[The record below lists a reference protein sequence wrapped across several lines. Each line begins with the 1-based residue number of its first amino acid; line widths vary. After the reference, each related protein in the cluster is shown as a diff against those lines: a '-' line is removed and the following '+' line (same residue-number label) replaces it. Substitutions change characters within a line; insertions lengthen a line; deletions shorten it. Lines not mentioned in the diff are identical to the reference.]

1 MRSTLYHGY
10 VEHWR
15 FNPVEHHFRYPLY
28 FYCFDLDELI
38 DLDRT
43 LPLFGYNHF
52 QFTSL
57 HDTDYLSQET
67 GSIREKLFR
76 LLDKKPFVNRV
87 ARVMLVTSARYVN
100 YVFNP
105 VSFYYCLADDG
116 GIVCVVAEVNN
127 TFGEKHLYILG
138 DNEGQANG
146 YAARY
151 LANKTFHVSPF
162 NNMTGQYEF
171 LFTEIKKEIDIRIRL
186 HRNKEM
192 VFEGKLFG
200 RAVPLTPATHTRMI
214 LRHPILP
221 HLSMPRILFEA
232 VRLKFQKK
240 LNHYTKPIPM
250 SAMTIRIPSPS
261 MFQKS
266 CMKLIFGFLGKIT
279 NGGITV
285 YLPDNKVMHFGDRL
299 SPIQGDITVHDYR
312 FFSDIVL
319 DGDIGLGES
328 YMEGIWDT
336 KDLPGLFGIFIQNRD
351 SLSNGYPATAWILR
365 QKNKLSHFLRANTL
379 VGSRK
384 NIRSHYDLSNDF
396 FRLFLDPSM
405 TYSCGIYLSDKDNL
419 EDAQTNKLR
428 SMIRKAQVKDYDH
441 VLEIGCGWGSLAV
454 TAAKETGCRV
464 TGITVSDAQHQFA
477 TERVKKEGL
486 QDKITISITDYR
498 KVQGLYD
505 AIVSV
510 EMLEAV
516 GEEYLGTFFSC
527 CDRLLKPGGRAVIQ
541 VITIPDERYEQ
552 YREETDWI
560 QKHIFPGGF
569 IPSVQAI
576 REVVA
581 KNTSLVEESIEEIG
595 PHYAT
600 TLREWRN
607 RFNDNIHKIADM
619 GFDRVFQRKWVYYL
633 SYCEAGF
640 AERALGDIEI
650 VFRKP

>member
-1 MRSTLYHGY
+1 
-10 VEHWR
+10 
-15 FNPVEHHFRYPLY
+15 
-28 FYCFDLDELI
+28 
-38 DLDRT
+38 
-43 LPLFGYNHF
+43 
-52 QFTSL
+52 
-57 HDTDYLSQET
+57 
-67 GSIREKLFR
+67 
-76 LLDKKPFVNRV
+76 V
-87 ARVMLVTSARYVN
+87 A
-100 YVFNP
+100 
-105 VSFYYCLADDG
+105 G
-116 GIVCVVAEVNN
+116 
-127 TFGEKHLYILG
+127 H
-138 DNEGQANG
+138 
-146 YAARY
+146 
-151 LANKTFHVSPF
+151 
-162 NNMTGQYEF
+162 YEF

-186 HRNKEM
+186 HRNEEM

-200 RAVPLTPATHTRMI
+200 RATPLTPGTHTKMM
-214 LRHPILP
+214 LRHPMLP

-232 VRLKFQKK
+232 ARLKFQKK
-240 LNHYTKPIPM
+240 LHHYTKPIPM
-250 SAMTIRIPSPS
+250 SAMTIRIPPPS
-261 MFQKS
+261 IFQKA
-266 CMKLIFGFLGKIT
+266 CMKLIFPFLSKICI
-279 NGGITV
+279 GGITV
-285 YLPDNKVMHFGDRL
+285 SLPDNKVVSYGERS

-319 DGDIGLGES
+319 DGDIGLGEA

-336 KDLPGLFGIFIQNRD
+336 KDLPGLFGIFIKNRD
-351 SLSNGYPATAWILR
+351 SLSNGYPATAWIVR

-379 VGSRK
+379 AGSRK

-396 FRLFLDPSM
+396 FKLFLDPSM
-405 TYSCGIYLSDKDNL
+405 TYSCGIYLSDKDSL
-419 EDAQTNKLR
+419 EDAQMNKLR
-428 SMIRKAQVKDYDH
+428 SMIRKAQIKDSDH

-464 TGITVSDAQHQFA
+464 TGITVSDAQLQFA

-486 QDKITISITDYR
+486 QDKITISLTDYR

-516 GEEYLGTFFSC
+516 GEAYLGTFFSC

-552 YREETDWI
+552 YRKETDWI

-569 IPSVQAI
+569 IPSVQSI
-576 REVVA
+576 REAVA
-581 KNTSLVEESIEEIG
+581 KNTSLVEENIEEIG

-607 RFNDNIHKIADM
+607 RFNDNIHKVSQM
-619 GFDRVFQRKWVYYL
+619 GFDLAFQRKWVYYL

-650 VFRKP
+650 VFKKPQ

>member
-1 MRSTLYHGY
+1 M
-10 VEHWR
+10 EHWR
-15 FNPVEHHFRYPLY
+15 FKPVEHHFRYPVY
-28 FYCFDLDELI
+28 FYCFDLDELF

-43 LPLFGYNHF
+43 LPLFGYNRF
-52 QFTSL
+52 QFSSL
-57 HDTDYLSQET
+57 HDTDYLIQET

-76 LLDKKPFVNRV
+76 LLDKKPFANKV
-87 ARVMLVTSARYVN
+87 ARIMLVTSARYVN

-138 DNEGQANG
+138 DKDGQANG

-151 LANKTFHVSPF
+151 LADKAFHVSPF
-162 NNMTGQYEF
+162 NNMAGKYEF
-171 LFTEIKKEIDIRIRL
+171 LFTEIKKEVDIRIRL
-186 HRNKEM
+186 HRNDEM

-200 RAVPLTPATHTRMI
+200 RSLPLTPANHARML

-232 VRLKFQKK
+232 LKLKFEKK

-250 SAMTIRIPSPS
+250 SAMTIRILPPSI
-261 MFQKS
+261 FQKV
-266 CMKLIFGFLGKIT
+266 CMSLIFSFLSKISI
-279 NGGITV
+279 GGITV
-285 YLPDNKVMHFGDRL
+285 SLPDNKVTHFGDRL
-299 SPIQGDITVHDYR
+299 SPIHGDITVHDYR

-328 YMEGIWDT
+328 YMEGMWDT
-336 KDLPGLFGIFIQNRD
+336 KDLPGLFGIFIKNRD
-351 SLSNGYPATAWILR
+351 FLSNGYPATAWIMR
-365 QKNKLSHFLRANTL
+365 QKNKLFHFLRANTL
-379 VGSRK
+379 MGSRK

-405 TYSCGIYLSDKDNL
+405 TYSCGIYLSEKDSL
-419 EDAQTNKLR
+419 EDAQMNKLR
-428 SMIRKAQVKDYDH
+428 SMIRKAQIKDSDH
-441 VLEIGCGWGSLAV
+441 VLEIGSGWGSLAV
-454 TAAKETGCRV
+454 TAVKETGCCV
-464 TGITVSDAQHQFA
+464 TGITVSEAQHQFA

-516 GEEYLGTFFSC
+516 GEEYLGTFFGC

-569 IPSVQAI
+569 IPSVRAI
-576 REVVA
+576 REVVV

-607 RFNDNIHKIADM
+607 RFNDSIHKVADM

-640 AERALGDIEI
+640 AERALGDIQI
-650 VFRKP
+650 VFKKQ

>member
-1 MRSTLYHGY
+1 MYKGY
-10 VEHWR
+10 IEHR
-15 FNPVEHHFRYPLY
+15 RLKPVEHHFRYPLY
-28 FYCFDLDELI
+28 FYCFDLDELH
-38 DLDRT
+38 DLDRE
-43 LPLFGYNHF
+43 LPLFGYNRF

-57 HDTDYLSQET
+57 YDDDYLNLEK
-67 GSIREKLFR
+67 GNIREKLFR
-76 LLDKKPFVNRV
+76 LLEEKPFLDRISL
-87 ARVMLVTSARYVN
+87 VMLITSARYIN
-100 YVFNP
+100 YIFNP
-105 VSFYYCLADDG
+105 VSFYYCLASDG
-116 GIVCVVAEVNN
+116 EIICMVAEVNN
-127 TFGEKHLYILG
+127 TFGEKHLYILHEV
-138 DNEGQANG
+138 EGQAEG

-151 LANKTFHVSPF
+151 VTDKVFHVSPF
-162 NNMTGQYEF
+162 NNIEGQYEF
-171 LFTEIKKEIDIRIRL
+171 LFTETGKEIDIRIRL
-186 HRNKEM
+186 HRNDEM

-200 RAVPLTPATHTRMI
+200 RSKPLTPANHAKML

-221 HLSMPRILFEA
+221 HLSIPRILFEA
-232 VRLKFQKK
+232 ARLKFQKK

-250 SAMTIRIPSPS
+250 SAMTIRIPPPS
-261 MFQKS
+261 LFQKA
-266 CMKLIFGFLGKIT
+266 CMKLILNFLSKIT
-279 NGGITV
+279 KGGIAV
-285 YLPDNKVMHFGDRL
+285 SLPDNNVMHFGDRL
-299 SPIQGDITVHDYR
+299 SPIQGDITIHDYR

-319 DGDIGLGES
+319 DGDIGLGEA
-328 YMEGIWDT
+328 YMEGVWDT
-336 KDLPGLFGIFIQNRD
+336 KDLPGLFGIFVRNRD
-351 SLSNGYPATAWILR
+351 ALSNGYPATAWIVR

-379 VGSRK
+379 MGSRK

-405 TYSCGIYLSDKDNL
+405 TYSCGIYLSDSDSL
-419 EDAQTNKLR
+419 EDAQMNKLR
-428 SMIRKAQVKDYDH
+428 SMIRKAQIQETDH

-454 TAAKETGCRV
+454 MAVKETGCRV

-477 TERVKKEGL
+477 IDRVKKEGL
-486 QDKITISITDYR
+486 QDKIGISLADYR

-516 GEEYLGTFFSC
+516 GEEYLGTFFNC

-541 VITIPDERYEQ
+541 AITIPDERYEQ
-552 YREETDWI
+552 YRKETDWI

-581 KNTSLVEESIEEIG
+581 KNTSLIEESIEEIG
-595 PHYAT
+595 PHYAA

-607 RFNDNIHKIADM
+607 RFNDNIHKVTDM